1 MTEKPK
7 FDLSQDIYR
16 HPDAQSSQ
24 TDGNYRKSYDIYSLG
39 VVLIEIAFWKSIED
53 IVGFKDLAKARPP
66 ALRELQ
72 PWLKR
77 RPAANSGE

>member
-7 FDLSQDIYR
+7 FDLSQDICR

-24 TDGNYRKSYDIYSLG
+24 TGGNYRKSYDIYNLG

-53 IVGFKDLAKARPP
+53 IAGFKDLAKARPP
-66 ALRELQ
+66 ALRKLQ
-72 PWLKR
+72 P
-77 RPAANSGE
+77 